1 MVPHKI
7 IDSFNAAIEGIVY
20 VLKSQRNMRIHF
32 VAALLVLVLSIVLK
46 MAVWDLL
53 FLLSAVVLVLVVEM
67 INTVIELTIDLI
79 KDTYHPLARGAK
91 DVGAGAVLIASFYAV
106 CVAYLV
112 FFRKG
117 YLVGPLEISLGAIR
131 NSDWHLAFVALVVV
145 AILTIIVKVISHRGT
160 PFRGGFPSIHAALA
174 FSIFSL
180 VTLLPGTPLII
191 VVLGF
196 LLIGGGLFMLMMFAF
211 LGMFKASPDLSGGP
225 KVGVIN
231 ISGSISAGTEGGMW
245 PFAESR
251 GSRATMS
258 YLRQAAEDDSIK
270 AVVLRINSPGGSG
283 AAAQAIYSE
292 VQRLSEKK
300 PVVASMAD
308 VAASGAYWIAS
319 AADVIVANPATI
331 TGSIGVIFETL
342 TFYDFIE
349 KYGLGSETITSG
361 KYKDTGSPL
370 RPMRPDER
378 VLLEEMLMDIYEQ
391 FVSDIAK
398 ARGMDEAAVR
408 QLADGRVYTGAQA
421 LEVGLVDE
429 LGNFYDAADKAAQ
442 LGKIKGRP
450 KLKEYGSRSPLSR
463 FFDAMARAVAQQIKP
478 DLVRELSGTLMVP
491 VAQPE
496 CR

>member
-1 MVPHKI
+1 MDEYGSNQLGAEEQAADAGRPTVPP
-7 IDSFNAAIEGIVY
+7 AGPPPT
-20 VLKSQRNMRIHF
+20 LQRRPTNWGLI
-32 VAALLVLVLSIVLK
+32 IVL
-46 MAVWDLL
+46 
-53 FLLSAVVLVLVVEM
+53 VVLV
-67 INTVIELTIDLI
+67 
-79 KDTYHPLARGAK
+79 
-91 DVGAGAVLIASFYAV
+91 
-106 CVAYLV
+106 
-112 FFRKG
+112 
-117 YLVGPLEISLGAIR
+117 
-131 NSDWHLAFVALVVV
+131 
-145 AILTIIVKVISHRGT
+145 
-160 PFRGGFPSIHAALA
+160 
-174 FSIFSL
+174 
-180 VTLLPGTPLII
+180 
-191 VVLGF
+191 F

-245 PFAESR
+245 PFAEPR
-251 GSRATMS
+251 GSRGTMS

-300 PVVASMAD
+300 PVVVSMAD
-308 VAASGAYWIAS
+308 VAASGGYWIAS
-319 AADVIVANPATI
+319 GADVIMANPATI

-361 KYKDTGSPL
+361 EYKDTGSPL

-398 ARGMDEAAVR
+398 ARGMDEEAVK

-429 LGNFYDAADKAAQ
+429 LGNFYDAVGKAGE
-442 LGKIKGRP
+442 LGEIKGPP
-450 KLKEYGSRSPLSR
+450 KLKDYGPRSPLSR
-463 FFDAMARAVAQQIKP
+463 FFGEMARAAAQQIKAE
-478 DLVRELSGTLMVP
+478 LMRELSGTLTAP
-491 VAQPE
+491 AAQPE